1 MLPKID
7 TQVLIIIILG
17 VLLVITMGLLVFT
30 LWQANILIDKEKK
43 EKITKR
49 GREYKYR
56 LRRSLESNFGNYIR
70 TVPSENIVRDP
81 SSLYSSRCD
90 TSWSHEDDPIDAR
103 IEKFSKHSPD
113 MSSFYA
119 DKWTVV

>member
-1 MLPKID
+1 MTLPKID
-7 TQVLIIIILG
+7 AQILIIIILG
-17 VLLVITMGLLVFT
+17 VLLIITMGLLVFT
-30 LWQANILIDKEKK
+30 LWQANILIGKEKK

-56 LRRSLESNFGNYIR
+56 LRRSLESNFGTYIR
-70 TVPSENIVRDP
+70 NPTENIVRDP

-113 MSSFYA
+113 ISSFYA
-119 DKWTVV
+119 DKWTIV